1 MRIRTQKVT
10 NEQKDYSQ
18 MVDEYNHSRN
28 NWKTYQKNLKEVTEN
43 ELINYY
49 LYMIKAEEARL
60 AYLQKK
66 MREADV

>member
-1 MRIRTQKVT
+1 MRLRTQNITK
-10 NEQKDYSQ
+10 EQKDYSQ

-28 NWKTYQKNLKEVTEN
+28 NWKTYQKNLEEVTEN

-66 MREADV
+66 IREAEV